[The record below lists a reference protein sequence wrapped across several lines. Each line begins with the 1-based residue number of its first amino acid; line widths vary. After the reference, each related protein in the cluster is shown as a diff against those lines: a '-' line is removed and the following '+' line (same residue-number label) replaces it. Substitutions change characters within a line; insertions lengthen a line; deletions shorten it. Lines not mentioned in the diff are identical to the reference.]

1 MARDSRIPSAPGFD
15 RKRSRKS
22 GEITLVFISAL
33 SNRLP
38 DRTRKPAFWRRGS
51 ATVRITAK
59 VAATVD
65 AEGRHTAARPG
76 STVSADIRL
85 ESVNGQWRIAELP
98 EGFGRWI
105 SSTEVNRLVRP
116 YAVHYVSTSQ
126 RALIPDV
133 RWFPVDRLATRL
145 ARAQILPLPE
155 HLDGAAVTAVPSGAR
170 LLGDAVSINSGVATV
185 NLISS
190 KLAPGQTTRQN
201 LWAQFV
207 ATLTQDPAVTRV
219 SLSVDDVPVNLLTL
233 DGSAGT
239 LAEIGFIPP
248 PPVTLAAPVVR
259 RGEEVA
265 VFDPSS
271 LGDQEPREPADQ
283 RAYPAV
289 PAGFS
294 RLALSADGSE
304 VAAINPGGDGIS
316 RWRDANRYVV
326 PLPGGAVGS
335 PSYDRR
341 GWLWVGA
348 VGAGGAGAPRLF
360 VVNTASD
367 PAGGDAAAV
376 AIEAAWLAGRRVL
389 EARVSP
395 DGDRI
400 AVLSTAAD
408 GRDARI
414 DLTGI
419 VRSRAGQPQRL
430 ASPLRLGASLSRA
443 TSLAWL
449 DERTLTALGV
459 LEGSMLQ
466 PVIVTVGGGVRALTA
481 APDAVAITSTGG
493 ERALWVTTSTGRLLG
508 RAGSQWVDSGPAT
521 DLAVASG

>member
-1 MARDSRIPSAPGFD
+1 MENRRPSR
-15 RKRSRKS
+15 
-22 GEITLVFISAL
+22 
-33 SNRLP
+33 
-38 DRTRKPAFWRRGS
+38 
-51 ATVRITAK
+51 
-59 VAATVD
+59 
-65 AEGRHTAARPG
+65 
-76 STVSADIRL
+76 
-85 ESVNGQWRIAELP
+85 
-98 EGFGRWI
+98 
-105 SSTEVNRLVRP
+105 
-116 YAVHYVSTSQ
+116 
-126 RALIPDV
+126 
-133 RWFPVDRLATRL
+133 DRLATRL

-419 VRSRAGQPQRL
+419 VRSRAGQPQRTRPVGHHVHRPP
-430 ASPLRLGASLSRA
+430 ARPGRVPVGRQRPGDRPRRRVRLTR
-443 TSLAWL
+443 
-449 DERTLTALGV
+449 
-459 LEGSMLQ
+459 
-466 PVIVTVGGGVRALTA
+466 P
-481 APDAVAITSTGG
+481 STGG
-493 ERALWVTTSTGRLLG
+493 DLDRRQHVVWGHAGAQGVPWGTGSGSGWWAQRPQPVSSCCRPGAQPVTDPAHRSAEPARKPCARHPRGGPRSSPSIRHRPGCRPAVRRHRSTGRCG
-508 RAGSQWVDSGPAT
+508 WP
-521 DLAVASG
+521 